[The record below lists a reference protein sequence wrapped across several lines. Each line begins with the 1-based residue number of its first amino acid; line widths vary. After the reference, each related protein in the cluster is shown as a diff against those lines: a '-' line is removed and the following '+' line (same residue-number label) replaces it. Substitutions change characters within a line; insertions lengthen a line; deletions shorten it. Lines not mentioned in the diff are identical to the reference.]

1 MYRELQSMFTVKK
14 KKKIKLSFIILIKVP
29 INVRNA
35 LITIIYQKA
44 KPVKIVIK
52 AVWIARGQA
61 IQIACIAIQIISSSL
76 RSNQFTVG

>member
-1 MYRELQSMFTVKK
+1 M
-14 KKKIKLSFIILIKVP
+14 KLSFIILIKVP

-61 IQIACIAIQIISSSL
+61 TQIACIAI
-76 RSNQFTVG
+76 

>member
-1 MYRELQSMFTVKK
+1 MFTVKK
-14 KKKIKLSFIILIKVP
+14 KKKIKLSFINLIKVP

-35 LITIIYQKA
+35 LITTIYQKA

-52 AVWIARGQA
+52 AVWITRGQA